1 MSFERQP
8 FQPPPLLQSGYT
20 TPSLVRVIRR
30 LWPFLPITSELPA
43 LGGSYDSGVQGLS
56 TDPELYKS
64 MLGTPVLSE
73 VALSGGRYTRWTGRQ
88 QESLSFPTIRIPEA
102 IVEVS
107 RAKRIV
113 TTQVAGRDGTFKEY
127 VSADD
132 YQVVI
137 RTVLASDS
145 YQYPRDQVDALK
157 AVENANVAINVSG
170 RALEIH
176 GISRLVIQEAR
187 WPTPGNLV
195 NVQPVELICLSD
207 EPLEL
212 DITTASSLVQQSTP
226 NPTQA

>member
-1 MSFERQP
+1 MSFEQP
-8 FQPPPLLQSGYT
+8 SLTPTPLLQGSYT
-20 TPSLVRVIRR
+20 APSLLRVIRR
-30 LWPFLPITSELPA
+30 LWPFLPITTELPG
-43 LGGSYDSGVQGLS
+43 LPGSYDAGAQALA

-64 MLGTPVLSE
+64 MLGTPVLTE
-73 VALSGGRYTRWTGRQ
+73 VAISGGRYTRWTGRQ
-88 QESLSFPTIRIPEA
+88 QQQLTFPTIRIPA
-102 IVEVS
+102 AVVEVS

-127 VSADD
+127 IGADD

-157 AVENANVAINVSG
+157 QVENANVALNVSG

-187 WPTPGNLV
+187 WPSPGNLV

-226 NPTQA
+226 NVTQA